1 VLGCEVVYLGAPLIQ
16 DWFTVCVLANQLR
29 PPSCQLV
36 CMLLNNL
43 IRFFNNGSAAAGGQD
58 ESLGDNNRPGNNP
71 H

>member
-1 VLGCEVVYLGAPLIQ
+1 
-16 DWFTVCVLANQLR
+16 
-29 PPSCQLV
+29 
-36 CMLLNNL
+36 MLLNNL